1 MKTGNKEIRK
11 YKNTD
16 KQIMKTEGMLSLD
29 EQ

>member
-1 MKTGNKEIRK
+1 MKTVNKEIRK

>member
-1 MKTGNKEIRK
+1 MKTANKEIRK